1 MRFYISPARYSLLLV
16 PTIFVRVNGLCVC
29 AVCVQCVCVCVFVCC
44 LMVWDELTSTNS
56 YSLLPGLMGAHNEE
70 SNAFLRGLGGL

>member
-29 AVCVQCVCVCVFVCC
+29 AVCVQCVCVGVV
-44 LMVWDELTSTNS
+44 VW
-56 YSLLPGLMGAHNEE
+56 GVV
-70 SNAFLRGLGGL
+70 GGVVV